1 MKKTNKLKL
10 SILDKMRLTMAIFL
24 LSLSAILLIYIM
36 VSSYGVADRVNEC
49 IKQGNTFDYC
59 NTHVK

>member
-1 MKKTNKLKL
+1 
-10 SILDKMRLTMAIFL
+10 
-24 LSLSAILLIYIM
+24 M

-59 NTHVK
+59 NTHVKWGLYGRIYYWIYFRIYDSCIYSWW